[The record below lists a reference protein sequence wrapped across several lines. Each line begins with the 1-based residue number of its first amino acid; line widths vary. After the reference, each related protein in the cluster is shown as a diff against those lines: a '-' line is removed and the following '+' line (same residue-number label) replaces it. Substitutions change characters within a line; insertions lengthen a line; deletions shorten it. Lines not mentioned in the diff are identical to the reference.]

1 MTNKSVS
8 LSVKM
13 REGQTEDR
21 AFAEAVLNP
30 TAANAMA
37 ALDYSK
43 TFGSNLSLQEVL
55 NVMNDNAKQVKE
67 GKLDY
72 LESMLTSQ
80 ATVLNSIFTDFARRA
95 VVAPNVPQLEVYLR
109 MAFKAQSQCRTTI
122 EAIGELK
129 YPKQA
134 TFIRQANIANQQQVN
149 NGVNDLDSSTRTG
162 TGEKNIIQS
171 NELLT
176 ETLHCTSNISRELR
190 DISIQSETSHATL
203 DKGRTRKPSK
213 TYSRLEAVGAL
224 NRSKDHRRK
233 KEIFDE

>member
-1 MTNKSVS
+1 MTNKSAS
-8 LSVKM
+8 LSVQM
-13 REGQTEDR
+13 RKGQTEER
-21 AFAEAVLNP
+21 AFAEAILNP
-30 TAANAMA
+30 TAANAIT

-149 NGVNDLDSSTRTG
+149 NGLNHSQSDIKPRAG
-162 TGEKNIIQS
+162 KKNLTPS

-176 ETLHCTSNISRELR
+176 ETLH
-190 DISIQSETSHATL
+190 ATL
-203 DKGRTRKPSK
+203 DKGRTRETVK
-213 TYSRLEAVGAL
+213 THSRLEAVGEIHGGKY
-224 NRSKDHRRK
+224 RPRK
-233 KEIFDE
+233 SRVCKE

>member
-1 MTNKSVS
+1 MTNKSTR
-8 LSVKM
+8 LNVKM
-13 REGQTEDR
+13 HEGQTEDR

-30 TAANAMA
+30 TASNAMTT
-37 ALDYSK
+37 LDYSK

-95 VVAPNVPQLEVYLR
+95 AIAPNVLQLEVYLR

-149 NGVNDLDSSTRTG
+149 NGVSKSADHAHAG
-162 TGEKNIIQS
+162 AGEKNINPS

-176 ETLHCTSNISRELR
+176 ESV
-190 DISIQSETSHATL
+190 HATL
-203 DKGRTRKPSK
+203 DTGRTRKTSEANSK
-213 TYSRLEAVGAL
+213 LEALGAI
-224 NRSKDHRRK
+224 NRSENRRGK
-233 KEIFDE
+233 KKIFDE

>member
-1 MTNKSVS
+1 MTNKSAS

-30 TAANAMA
+30 TAANAMTT
-37 ALDYSK
+37 LDYSK

-129 YPKQA
+129 FPKQA

-149 NGVNDLDSSTRTG
+149 NGLCHSPSDVNPRASK
-162 TGEKNIIQS
+162 KNLTPS

-176 ETLHCTSNISRELR
+176 ETLH
-190 DISIQSETSHATL
+190 AKL

-213 TYSRLEAVGAL
+213 TYSRVEAVGVF
-224 NRSKDHRRK
+224 NRSKDHRRE